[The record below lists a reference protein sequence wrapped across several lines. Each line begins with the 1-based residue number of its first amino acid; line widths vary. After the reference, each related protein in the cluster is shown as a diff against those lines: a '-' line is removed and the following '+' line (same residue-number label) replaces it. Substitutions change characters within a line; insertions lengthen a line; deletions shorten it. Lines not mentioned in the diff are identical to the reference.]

1 MNIASLRGRID
12 VDITPALRA
21 MKQAENAM
29 KSLAQAKA
37 VLNVQVDISRA
48 RQQLRPLI
56 QSLQSFQSKA
66 WSTDVNLNV
75 KTNLA
80 NAEAALRQF
89 KKDANQLK
97 TLIKPIDIRIN
108 SVGTQRQLQPLISQL
123 RTFQKASATLNIK
136 ATVTEAMQKL
146 RQVLDLLREIMTV
159 AKTPIKI
166 NISGQSVQVLR
177 DIQKQLTQLTGSGT
191 NWSNVARNSAR
202 STSQLGQSASQA
214 NGSLARLKETLFAFV
229 SGYLGIQ
236 LVQRA
241 FASLKYTFID
251 FNNVLD
257 QSRVGFTT
265 LFANTGITIGDAEKK
280 AAGLL
285 ETLKQF
291 SIPTP
296 FALVDLA
303 PLAQQ
308 MMAFGLVAKNSIT
321 VGRDVTAMLT
331 QIGDAAYGL
340 GRGKEGVDRI
350 VLALGQMKVAT
361 RVMGQEMLQLQQMG
375 VNAWQYLA
383 EATGKSTAEVR
394 ALVEKGLVPAD
405 GAIKAILAGLER
417 DFGGGMERAA
427 KTLGGAWSNVLDS
440 INVKLSDFFKSQH
453 SDLTELVVNIANV
466 LDSAAFDRWATTT
479 IGKIGTVVS
488 FVTGAFTG
496 LVEEIQ
502 RGNPIILGALAA
514 LSARFVLLATYS
526 VRLAIVNIAAFA
538 TSVPGMLL
546 IATATATAAIAA
558 FAKAYETNMYGVR
571 DVTNTVVSFVNRQ
584 LAGLSKGFA
593 YYIEKL
599 SGVLQSIPDFAFQAM
614 PGGMGQA
621 GLLLKQFLGDQ
632 SGLKDEVTTYWDE
645 ILAGIKSPAGLG
657 VDTGIKLN
665 IFGDFQKMLADARAE
680 ADKASKEIAKSVGK
694 IPAIDLSGGDK
705 AKAARDAEK
714 AALKLLKDQLGDSAQ
729 AWDTYASAV
738 EKAADR
744 QIKALRG
751 IQDSL
756 VNLFDGLKSNLVQ
769 AGIVTDPL
777 QPIINRL
784 AGALNLRGNAVA
796 VATAAQGRIDFARS
810 QGNAARSQLERVNGQ
825 DGFVPSK
832 YNPGATVLNQI
843 ADAVNTPMGAAACAR
858 FVSFAFD
865 KMGIEVKKSDAAG
878 QLVKNA
884 IKAGAKEIPISQ
896 AGAGDLVY
904 QYGRK
909 YGVLKDAQ
917 GNGYHVGIGIGN
929 GQVAAKNRNYV
940 GAMWRNARALDTSV
954 LARGAAQAQTAVNG
968 GFVPGGGSV
977 GGGSLLD
984 SLQGFTAGL
993 SNSRAVPREW
1003 LAQGGAVR
1011 DSATTK
1017 ARFGIQSFLTTE
1029 QGGAFWDALV
1039 AKIGSATKA
1048 AKFLRQEI
1056 ANALDVQLNAASL
1069 PQRIEEAGRAT
1080 MEFAQAKRRE
1090 LTVLRDA
1097 SKWLQANTFD
1107 TLEFAK
1113 AQEASK
1119 ARLEAENDERL
1130 KGLPLKQR
1138 EWNITTRVKAAV
1150 GALVETY
1157 RHNAFAQ
1164 HVARIAELDKEYAGL
1179 GATTL
1184 EAQIAQKVFNQENA
1198 HSLTNA
1204 EKQLQVTKEL
1214 RNERAKYA
1222 QETLRSAQSAAIEAR
1237 RAIEDLNVKN
1247 PVDSLFRQHE
1257 REDENRRVIDPAWMP
1272 SLDLI
1277 KTRAEE
1283 VAYRLQK
1290 WRIDGFRGTLETV
1303 RDMMADTE
1311 LSTQK
1316 IAQWLNDTRGKVA
1329 SGEAPGTALPG
1340 ADVLGML
1347 NDKAGRNDAERW
1359 LKDLTNGIGEFSNKA
1374 AQDLQEFANRSLD
1387 PVQRAQDSVNNF
1399 RAELQA
1405 LLTLMRARGI
1415 NVEQY
1420 AGALGVLNNQLESA
1434 VTNTANLNAQSKAA
1448 DYSKMLTG
1456 ILNDMSRDD
1465 ILMRIFD
1472 PAKRALQEWKFTL
1485 QSQGVTEADIERIL
1499 PAKQI
1504 QMRAQETIGYLNDFL
1519 GGLHNTLTQSFE
1531 SLFTDGPGKFF
1542 DNILQGLTQMLAQM
1556 AAQILSSMAMQWLTG
1571 LLGGAFGG
1579 GGIGGSF
1586 LNIGQS
1592 LAGSFVGASTGIDR
1606 IPYDD
1611 YVVRTHKDEA
1621 ILTAQEAQ
1629 EWRSQ
1634 KREAAKMPT
1643 RSSGGGGGSQGGTT
1657 TIVQYHVGKV
1667 VANNPE
1673 EFRKKLPGRSA
1684 SPHEMNREMAL
1695 RAAKGARGI

>member
-29 KSLAQAKA
+29 KTLAQTKA

-48 RQQLRPLI
+48 RQQLRPLV

-89 KKDANQLK
+89 KKDANALK
-97 TLIKPIDIRIN
+97 TLIKPIDLRVN
-108 SVGTQRQLQPLISQL
+108 TKGTQKQLQPLISQL
-123 RTFQKASATLNIK
+123 RTFQKASANLNIK
-136 ATVTEAMQKL
+136 ATVTEAMAKL
-146 RQVLDLLREIMTV
+146 RQVLEILKEIMTV

-166 NISGQSVQVLR
+166 NISGESVKVLR
-177 DIQKQLTQLTGSGT
+177 DIQKQLTMLTGSGT
-191 NWSNVARNSAR
+191 NWSNVARQSAR
-202 STSQLGQSASQA
+202 STAQLGQSAGQA
-214 NGSLARLKETLFAFV
+214 NGTLSRLKETLFAFV

-241 FASLKYTFID
+241 MAALKYVFID

-265 LFANTGITIGDAEKK
+265 LFANTGISIGDAEKR
-280 AAGLL
+280 AQSLL

-296 FALVDLA
+296 FALADLA
-303 PLAQQ
+303 PLTQQ
-308 MMAFGLVAKNSIT
+308 MMAFGLVAKNSLT
-321 VGRDVTAMLT
+321 VGRDLT
-331 QIGDAAYGL
+331 TILRQIGDAAYGL

-427 KTLGGAWSNVLDS
+427 KTLGGAWSNVLDA
-440 INVKLSDFFKSQH
+440 INVKLSNFFKSQH
-453 SDLTELVVNIANV
+453 SDLTQFVIDIANV
-466 LDSAAFDRWATTT
+466 LDSAAFDRWATAT
-479 IGKIGTVVS
+479 IGKISTVVS
-488 FVTGAFTG
+488 FITGAFTG

-502 RGNPIILGALAA
+502 NANPVLVGLLTALG
-514 LSARFVLLATYS
+514 ARFVWLGVLA
-526 VRLAIVNIAAFA
+526 VQQMAIAARAAIASIVAFSSTTTGQLIIVTAAVAAFA
-538 TSVPGMLL
+538 
-546 IATATATAAIAA
+546 AA
-558 FAKAYETNMYGVR
+558 YSNNMYGVR
-571 DVTNTVVSFVNRQ
+571 DVTNKVVSFINRQ

-599 SGVLQSIPDFAFQAM
+599 SGVLQSVPDVVFQVM
-614 PGGMGQA
+614 PGGTGQA
-621 GLLLKQFLGDQ
+621 GLMLKQFLGDQ
-632 SGLKDEVTTYWDE
+632 TGLKDQVTTYWDE

-680 ADKASKEIAKSVGK
+680 ADKASKDIAKSVGK

-705 AKAARDAEK
+705 AKAAKAAEK

-729 AWDTYASAV
+729 AWDTYATAV

-756 VNLFDGLKSNLVQ
+756 VNLFDGLKQNLVQ

-784 AGALNLRGNAVA
+784 AGVLNLRGNAVA
-796 VATAAQGRIDFARS
+796 IAAGAQSRIDFARS

-865 KMGIEVKKSDAAG
+865 KMGIAIKKSDAAG

-884 IKAGAKEIPISQ
+884 IAAGAKEIPVSQ

-909 YGVLKDAQ
+909 YGVLKDGQ

-940 GAMWRNARALDTSV
+940 GPMWRNARALDTSV
-954 LARGAAQAQTAVNG
+954 LAGGGAQAQTAVNSS
-968 GFVPGGGSV
+968 FTPGGSV
-977 GGGSLLD
+977 GGTSLLG
-984 SLQGFTAGL
+984 SLQGFAPGL
-993 SNSRAVPREW
+993 SNVRAVPREW
-1003 LAQGGAVR
+1003 LELGGAVR

-1017 ARFGIQSFLTTE
+1017 ARFGIQSMLTTE

-1039 AKIGSATKA
+1039 AKIGNATKA
-1048 AKFLRQEI
+1048 AKFLRVEI
-1056 ANALDVQLNAASL
+1056 ANALDARLNAASL

-1080 MEFAQAKRRE
+1080 AEFAQAKRRE

-1113 AQEASK
+1113 AQEATK

-1164 HVARIAELDKEYAGL
+1164 HVQRLAELDKEYAAL

-1184 EAQIAQKVFNQENA
+1184 EAQIAQKIYNQENA
-1198 HSLTNA
+1198 RSLTDA
-1204 EKQLQVTKEL
+1204 EKQLQITKEL

-1222 QETLRSAQSAAIEAR
+1222 QETLRAAQSAATEAR
-1237 RAIEDLNVKN
+1237 RAIEDLDVKN
-1247 PVDSLFRQHE
+1247 PIDALFRQHE
-1257 REDENRRVIDPAWMP
+1257 RADEDRRLIDPNWIP
-1272 SLDLI
+1272 SLDII
-1277 KTRAEE
+1277 KARGEQ
-1283 VAYRLQK
+1283 VAAALQK
-1290 WRIDGFRGTLETV
+1290 WRIEGFRGTLETV
-1303 RDMMADTE
+1303 REMMADTE
-1311 LSTQK
+1311 LSIQK
-1316 IAQWLNDTRGKVA
+1316 IGQWLNDVRGKVA
-1329 SGEAPGTALPG
+1329 SGETPKTALPG
-1340 ADVLGML
+1340 TDLLDLL
-1347 NDKAGRNDAERW
+1347 NDKAGRNDAGKW
-1359 LKDLTNGIGEFSNKA
+1359 LDDLKNSIGEFSTKA
-1374 AQDLQEFANRSLD
+1374 AQDLQEFSNRSVD
-1387 PVQRAQDSVNNF
+1387 AVQSAQDAANAF

-1405 LLTLMRARGI
+1405 LLILMQSRGI

-1420 AGALGVLNNQLESA
+1420 AGILAVLNAQLESA
-1434 VTNTANLNAQSKAA
+1434 VSNTAKLNAQTKAA
-1448 DYSKMLTG
+1448 DYNKILGGVWQDMGRASYLTG
-1456 ILNDMSRDD
+1456 I
-1465 ILMRIFD
+1465 FD
-1472 PAKRALQEWKFTL
+1472 PFKREIAEFRFWLQDQGISEVDIAK
-1485 QSQGVTEADIERIL
+1485 II
-1499 PAKQI
+1499 PAKEI
-1504 QMRAQETIGYLNDFL
+1504 QMRAQEAAGYMQQFL
-1519 GGLHNTLTQSFE
+1519 GGLQSTFTSAFE
-1531 SLFTDGPGKFF
+1531 SLYTDGPGAFF
-1542 DNILQGLTQMLAQM
+1542 DNLLKGLEQTLAQM
-1556 AAQILSSMAMQWLTG
+1556 AAQILASMVTQWLTG
-1571 LLGGAFGG
+1571 LLGGALGGGSVGSSMGG
-1579 GGIGGSF
+1579 GGLPGF
-1586 LNIGQS
+1586 
-1592 LAGSFVGASTGIDR
+1592 STGLDR
-1606 IPYDD
+1606 VPYDD

-1629 EWRSQ
+1629 EWRAQ

-1643 RSSGGGGGSQGGTT
+1643 RSSGGGGGGNQGGGV
-1657 TIVQYHVGKV
+1657 TIVQQFHVGQV
-1667 VANNPE
+1667 VANNPD
-1673 EFRKKLPGRSA
+1673 EFRKKLPGRGVSQ
-1684 SPHEMNREMAL
+1684 HEMNREVAL
-1695 RAAKGARGI
+1695 RTAKGLRGGI